1 MCICATE
8 GFIIVDISRIYFEK
22 IQSGKELNIKY
33 MNKLNASSFGV
44 AVMKGFL
51 KPTEGFFFVDV
62 SGNYVVSRISF
73 EKLSYFKTQLR
84 QGLYHAISIKLMEV
98 LSTKKPMEKIL
109 KIRILAAESLLLKKC
124 NRV

>member
-1 MCICATE
+1 MQGFLKPSFISGSVHCATE
-8 GFIIVDISRIYFEK
+8 FFFNLWTYLDFYFEK

-33 MNKLNASSFGV
+33 MNKLNASSSGV
-44 AVMKGFL
+44 KGFL
-51 KPTEGFFFVDV
+51 KPTEVFFFVDV

-98 LSTKKPMEKIL
+98 LSTKKPMEKY
-109 KIRILAAESLLLKKC
+109 
-124 NRV
+124 